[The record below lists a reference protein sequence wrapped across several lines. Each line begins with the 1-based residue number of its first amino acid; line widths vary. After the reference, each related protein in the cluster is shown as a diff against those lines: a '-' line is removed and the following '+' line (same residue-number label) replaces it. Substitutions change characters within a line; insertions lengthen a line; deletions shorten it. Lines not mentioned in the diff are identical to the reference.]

1 MISRGATWNQPRGG
15 PHGGQ
20 ARPTGVEPLGV
31 KVYNLEQMKR
41 AGCKERAA
49 TGGWVL
55 PELPEVETVVRD
67 LRPLLVGRRIDS
79 TWASRARLRMP
90 WSRAWGPRM
99 VGRRVEEVGRRGK
112 WILLRMDDGQVL
124 VIHLGMTGQLTVIP
138 SNQDRAD
145 HTHLVFA
152 LDHGGMH
159 LRFRDI
165 RRFGGALLFEHA
177 SELDRFFH
185 DSALGPEPFDLDRNY
200 WRGVLART
208 QRCLKAVLL
217 DQRAVAGVGNI
228 YADESLYEARL
239 PPGQLGCE
247 TAPTDAERLRKAV
260 SKVLR
265 YAIEK
270 RGSSI
275 RDYVG
280 GSGLRGGYQDEFRVY
295 GRAGQGCL
303 RCGEVIRRVRLAGRS
318 THFCPRCQARKRS
331 NP

>member
-1 MISRGATWNQPRGG
+1 
-15 PHGGQ
+15 
-20 ARPTGVEPLGV
+20 LGV
-31 KVYNLEQMKR
+31 KVYNFDQTER
-41 AGCKERAA
+41 AGFKRCAA
-49 TGGWVL
+49 VGGSVL

-67 LRPLLVGRRIDS
+67 LRPLLVGQRIDS
-79 TWASRARLRMP
+79 TWASRPRLRMP
-90 WSRAWGPRM
+90 WSRAWGPRI
-99 VGRRVEEVGRRGK
+99 VGRHVEEVGRRGK

-124 VIHLGMTGQLTVIP
+124 VMHLGMTGQLTVTP
-138 SNQDRAD
+138 RHEARAD
-145 HTHLVFA
+145 HTHLVFE
-152 LDHGGMH
+152 LDHAGMQ

-165 RRFGGALLFEHA
+165 RRFGGAMLFANGKEVDRYFQA
-177 SELDRFFH
+177 SG
-185 DSALGPEPFDLDRNY
+185 LGPEPFDLDRHY
-200 WRGVLART
+200 WSGVLRST

-247 TAPTDAERLRKAV
+247 TGETDAERLRKAV

-265 YAIEK
+265 YAIER

-295 GRAGQGCL
+295 ARAGEACL
-303 RCGEVIRRVRLAGRS
+303 RCGEAIRRVRLAGRS

-331 NP
+331 KP